1 MHKNKEKN
9 TEHQLKLLLTN
20 LSKEENKMANINY
33 SLVVA
38 SQLGAL
44 LGMNLIHIRRK
55 NVDPDYSN
63 KEREGKQR
71 LAIPVYIYGIDRIK
85 IKKAELVDLGEGQRI
100 VQFNDDPKLQLSL
113 ANAKDIT
120 DVIKKPTVQEV
131 ANAVM
136 AEEASAQQTF
146 FVDDKT
152 ATELAVSFNNRSY
165 KELSSMMEVLS
176 RQAACLTDANDAMM
190 NACKL
195 EMAQVGKSVDFV
207 PINVNETK

>member
-1 MHKNKEKN
+1 VHKNKEKN

-20 LSKEENKMANINY
+20 LSKGENKMANINY

-71 LAIPVYIYGIDRIK
+71 MAIPVYIYGIDRIK

>member
-1 MHKNKEKN
+1 
-9 TEHQLKLLLTN
+9 
-20 LSKEENKMANINY
+20 MANINY

-100 VQFNDDPKLQLSL
+100 VQFNDDPKLQISQMLL
-113 ANAKDIT
+113 R
-120 DVIKKPTVQEV
+120 
-131 ANAVM
+131 
-136 AEEASAQQTF
+136 
-146 FVDDKT
+146 
-152 ATELAVSFNNRSY
+152 NR
-165 KELSSMMEVLS
+165 LFRRLLML
-176 RQAACLTDANDAMM
+176 
-190 NACKL
+190 
-195 EMAQVGKSVDFV
+195 
-207 PINVNETK
+207 

>member
-1 MHKNKEKN
+1 VHKNKEKN

-20 LSKEENKMANINY
+20 LSKGENKMANINY

-176 RQAACLTDANDAMM
+176 RQASCLTDANDAMM

>member
-1 MHKNKEKN
+1 
-9 TEHQLKLLLTN
+9 
-20 LSKEENKMANINY
+20 MANINY

-85 IKKAELVDLGEGQRI
+85 IKKAELIDLGEGQRI

-207 PINVNETK
+207 PINVNKTK

>member
-20 LSKEENKMANINY
+20 LSKGENKVANINY

>member
-1 MHKNKEKN
+1 MYKNKEKN

-20 LSKEENKMANINY
+20 LSKGENKVANINY

>member
-1 MHKNKEKN
+1 VHKNKEKN

-20 LSKEENKMANINY
+20 LSKGENKMANINY

-136 AEEASAQQTF
+136 AEEASTQQTF

>member
-20 LSKEENKMANINY
+20 LSKGENKMANINY

-85 IKKAELVDLGEGQRI
+85 IKKAELVDLGEGQRL

-131 ANAVM
+131 ANSVM

-152 ATELAVSFNNRSY
+152 ATELTVSFNNRSY

>member
-20 LSKEENKMANINY
+20 LSKGENKMANINY

-71 LAIPVYIYGIDRIK
+71 LAIPVYIYGINRIK

-131 ANAVM
+131 VNAVM

>member
-20 LSKEENKMANINY
+20 LSKGENKMANINY

-120 DVIKKPTVQEV
+120 DVIKKPTIQEV

-207 PINVNETK
+207 PINVNKTK

>member
-20 LSKEENKMANINY
+20 LSKGENKMANINY

-131 ANAVM
+131 ANAVI

>member
-20 LSKEENKMANINY
+20 LSKGENKMANINY

-71 LAIPVYIYGIDRIK
+71 LAIPVYIYGINRIK

>member
-20 LSKEENKMANINY
+20 LSKGENKMANINY

-55 NVDPDYSN
+55 NIDPDYSN

>member
-20 LSKEENKMANINY
+20 LSKGENKMANINY

-85 IKKAELVDLGEGQRI
+85 IKKAELVDLGESQRI

>member
-9 TEHQLKLLLTN
+9 TEHQLKLLLTS
-20 LSKEENKMANINY
+20 LSKGENKMANINY

>member
-1 MHKNKEKN
+1 VYKNKEKN

-20 LSKEENKMANINY
+20 LSKGENKMANINY

>member
-20 LSKEENKMANINY
+20 LSKGENKVANINY

-85 IKKAELVDLGEGQRI
+85 IKKAELVDLGDGQRI

>member
-9 TEHQLKLLLTN
+9 AEHQLKLLLTN
-20 LSKEENKMANINY
+20 LSKGENKMANINY

-195 EMAQVGKSVDFV
+195 EMAQIGKSVDFV

>member
-1 MHKNKEKN
+1 VHKNKEKN

-20 LSKEENKMANINY
+20 LSKGENKMANINY

-85 IKKAELVDLGEGQRI
+85 IKKAELVDLGESQRI

-195 EMAQVGKSVDFV
+195 EMAQVGKNVDFV

>member
-20 LSKEENKMANINY
+20 LSKGENKMANINY

-85 IKKAELVDLGEGQRI
+85 IKKAELVDLGGGQRI

>member
-20 LSKEENKMANINY
+20 LSKGENKMANINY

>member
-20 LSKEENKMANINY
+20 LSKGENKMANINY

-165 KELSSMMEVLS
+165 KELSSMMEILS

>member
-20 LSKEENKMANINY
+20 LSKGENKMANINY

-207 PINVNETK
+207 SINVNETK

>member
-20 LSKEENKMANINY
+20 LSKGENKMANINY

-165 KELSSMMEVLS
+165 KELSSMMEMLS

>member
-1 MHKNKEKN
+1 MH
-9 TEHQLKLLLTN
+9 
-20 LSKEENKMANINY
+20 
-33 SLVVA
+33 
-38 SQLGAL
+38 
-44 LGMNLIHIRRK
+44 
-55 NVDPDYSN
+55 
-63 KEREGKQR
+63 
-71 LAIPVYIYGIDRIK
+71 
-85 IKKAELVDLGEGQRI
+85 
-100 VQFNDDPKLQLSL
+100 DDPKLQLSL

>member
-9 TEHQLKLLLTN
+9 TEHQLKLLLAN
-20 LSKEENKMANINY
+20 LSKGENKMANINY

>member
-1 MHKNKEKN
+1 M
-9 TEHQLKLLLTN
+9 
-20 LSKEENKMANINY
+20 
-33 SLVVA
+33 
-38 SQLGAL
+38 
-44 LGMNLIHIRRK
+44 
-55 NVDPDYSN
+55 
-63 KEREGKQR
+63 
-71 LAIPVYIYGIDRIK
+71 
-85 IKKAELVDLGEGQRI
+85 
-100 VQFNDDPKLQLSL
+100 QLSL

-152 ATELAVSFNNRSY
+152 ATELAAFNNRSY

>member
-1 MHKNKEKN
+1 VHKNKEKN

-20 LSKEENKMANINY
+20 LSKGENKMANINY

>member
-1 MHKNKEKN
+1 
-9 TEHQLKLLLTN
+9 
-20 LSKEENKMANINY
+20 MANINY

-195 EMAQVGKSVDFV
+195 EMAQVGKVSISFPLTLMKQNNDRTKQDFEV
-207 PINVNETK
+207 KSRTYSCR